1 MPTSSGDMAEKP
13 AGLEVEWTLGS
24 EGRAMATTSR
34 DEEGRGGS
42 FFRSP
47 RFFVGCVLWLG
58 VIAGLVWMQAG
69 SRNRGADA
77 ARVGE
82 VGKNDPVPDETAR
95 QKSLVIKTN
104 KDGGLEVVDAA
115 TARAMAESPW
125 DKEGVADFEFIDT
138 EGKAVKKADLLGKPW
153 IVCFVFT
160 HCAATCPMVTGSMRE
175 LQDRLKDCDFRLV
188 TLTVDP
194 ERDTPE
200 VLKGYGESRG
210 ADFSKWMFLG
220 GDKIATYKLIHG
232 SFKMPVQETV
242 GKDRQPGYEF
252 IHSNNIMLVDAAGV
266 VRGKFDATKGEAMSS
281 LRREIQKLAKGGAD
295 EVKESGEA
303 VGVEAASPKD

>member
-1 MPTSSGDMAEKP
+1 ME
-13 AGLEVEWTLGS
+13 
-24 EGRAMATTSR
+24 TTSQ
-34 DEEGRGGS
+34 DEAVQRRS
-42 FFRSP
+42 FYRSP
-47 RFFVGCVLWLG
+47 RFFAGCVLWLG
-58 VIAGLVWMQAG
+58 VIAAVVWMQATG
-69 SRNRGADA
+69 RNRGADA

-82 VGKNDPVPDETAR
+82 VGKNTPVPDEAAG

-115 TARAMAESPW
+115 TAKAMAESPW
-125 DKEGVADFEFIDT
+125 DNEGIADFEFIDT
-138 EGKAVKKADLLGKPW
+138 EGKTVKKADLLGKPW

-160 HCAATCPMVTGSMRE
+160 HCAATCPMVTNSMRE

-252 IHSNNIMLVDAAGV
+252 IHSNNIMLVDAGGV

-281 LRREIQKLAKGGAD
+281 LRREVQKLTKGDAEQDKG
-295 EVKESGEA
+295 SGEA
-303 VGVEAASPKD
+303 EVTGSPKASGVEVKN